1 MLGCVQQCLRLHTRT
16 GAPRDGVWGSWP
28 GSASPHTMGA
38 GTPLHCSEERQEH
51 LRTEIWPWGEHQ
63 GKHPSALGAPHKASL
78 SLPKQVKDKP
88 ELPSAGLP
96 CALST

>member
-28 GSASPHTMGA
+28 GSASPHAMCA
-38 GTPLHCSEERQEH
+38 GTPQHCLEERQERGESEMQEH

-63 GKHPSALGAPHKASL
+63 GKHPCALVAPQRASL
-78 SLPKQVKDKP
+78 SLPKQ
-88 ELPSAGLP
+88 
-96 CALST
+96 